1 MGFVATFISSSSLS
15 FYWLLTRNPI
25 LEVCM
30 FYNIDVMACVKAENT
45 TFFFSIL
52 FLTYSLI
59 HCSIV
64 LILLAITTL
73 AYIARGQS
81 DV

>member
-1 MGFVATFISSSSLS
+1 
-15 FYWLLTRNPI
+15 
-25 LEVCM
+25 M